1 MQVTLEALPGLAAD
15 DQPVEIVERK
25 GRGHPD
31 TICDALSE
39 ELSLGLSRFYR
50 ERFGAILHHNVDKS
64 LLWGGRSRPAF
75 GGGSVLA
82 PIEIFLAG
90 RATAEW
96 QGVRV
101 PIEDLAVE
109 GSLRWLSAN
118 LPNLD
123 ARRDVRIHCLVRPG
137 SSELVELYQRTGM
150 GKPPPAND
158 TSCGVGWAPL
168 SLLETVVSHVE
179 HRLNSSIV
187 KAEHPEIGEDVKVM
201 GVRRGARIH
210 LTVACALVDRFV
222 ADPADYLA
230 KRARVAAIAE
240 EAARAVGAREVDVAV
255 NAADDPSH
263 ESLYLTVTGTS
274 AEAGDDGE
282 AGRGN
287 RVNGLIAPA
296 RPMTLES
303 SAGKNP
309 VSHVGKIYNLA
320 AGLIAQELVE
330 ELPGLA
336 EAHCWLVSRIGSP
349 ITEPQIVHLRLRDS
363 QGRPPGAH
371 SAAAI
376 RIVRARLE
384 RIPDLADDL
393 LDGRIALDRW
403 PLRIPEL
410 TPVG

>member
-1 MQVTLEALPGLAAD
+1 MQVTLEALPGPPAD
-15 DQPVEIVERK
+15 EQPVEVVERK

-31 TICDALSE
+31 TVCDALSE

-75 GGGSVLA
+75 GGGSILA

-96 QGVRV
+96 KGVRV
-101 PIEDLAVE
+101 PVEDLAVE
-109 GSLRWLSAN
+109 GSLRWLGAN

-123 ARRDVRIHCLVRPG
+123 ARRDVRVHCLVRPG
-137 SSELVELYQRTGM
+137 SSELVELYQRASEG
-150 GKPPPAND
+150 GRPPAND

-179 HRLNSSIV
+179 HSLNSPVV
-187 KAEHPEIGEDVKVM
+187 KAKHPEIGEDVKVM
-201 GVRRGARIH
+201 GVRRGKSIH
-210 LTVACALVDRFV
+210 LTVACALVDRSV
-222 ADPADYLA
+222 ADAADYLA
-230 KRARVAAIAE
+230 KRANIAE
-240 EAARAVGAREVDVAV
+240 IAAQAARAVGAREVDVTV
-255 NAADDPSH
+255 NAADDPSQG
-263 ESLYLTVTGTS
+263 SLYLTVTGTS
-274 AEAGDDGE
+274 AEAGDDGQ

-309 VSHVGKIYNLA
+309 VSHVGKLYNLA

-330 ELPGLA
+330 EIPALA

-349 ITEPQIVHLRLRDS
+349 ITEPEIVHLRLRDAE
-363 QGRPPGAH
+363 GRPTGAH
-371 SAAAI
+371 SAAAVE
-376 RIVRARLE
+376 IVRARLE
-384 RIPDLADDL
+384 RLPDLAGDL
-393 LDGRIALDRW
+393 LDGRIRLDRW
-403 PLRIPEL
+403 PLRS
-410 TPVG
+410 VG